1 MILDA
6 LTGKALPYV
15 VSAAV
20 LLFSAMAGAIWL
32 LMQERDNLNQSVG
45 KLEQASK
52 QYVETIQLNATD
64 YDALQ
69 AELQLRDALVSQ
81 ALQARQRAERKA
93 NETAERLRKALQTD
107 ECANTRHPDVV
118 ADSLRGQSASGQ
130 DED

>member
-20 LLFSAMAGAIWL
+20 LLLSIMAGAIWL
-32 LMQERDNLNQSVG
+32 LMQERDNLNQSLG
-45 KLEQASK
+45 TLEQANK
-52 QYVETIQLNATD
+52 QYTETIQLNATD

-69 AELQLRDALVSQ
+69 AELQLRDSLVSQ
-81 ALQARQRAERKA
+81 ALQAQQQAERKA
-93 NETAERLRKALQTD
+93 NETAERLRKALQAD
-107 ECANTRHPDVV
+107 ACANTRHPDVV
-118 ADSLRGQSASGQ
+118 TNSLRRQPADSQ